1 MAASP
6 IQFDANDSS
15 WTLKSKSIQF
25 TSPQHHCSFHLQHG
39 DHVSNLP
46 SVQIRLQGVSPL
58 LCHNG
63 QTADPRNTYAKA
75 MKAVSSKRKK
85 TDADFDELARLE
97 WLAGLYRIDGDLV
110 IPDYVIESTMIGG
123 AKKSKR
129 GPQAKCGLFF
139 TEHASLQFDGKPD
152 AITDETLSEMFAS
165 GDFTHTIGVK
175 VGMAKVMRTRP
186 VFRNWSIAAIAQYD
200 PDVLNMRDVEEI
212 AIDAGKL
219 VGIGDWRPKHG
230 RFDAEV
236 MPVVEQLDRLLA
248 EVA

>member
-1 MAASP
+1 M
-6 IQFDANDSS
+6 
-15 WTLKSKSIQF
+15 
-25 TSPQHHCSFHLQHG
+25 
-39 DHVSNLP
+39 SNLP
-46 SVQIRLQGVSPL
+46 EIKIHMQGVSPL

-97 WLAGLYRIDGDLV
+97 WLAGIYRSADDLV
-110 IPDYVIESTMIGG
+110 IPDYVIESAMIAG

-139 TEHASLQFDGKPD
+139 TEHALLEFDGKPD
-152 AITDETLSEMFAS
+152 AINDDTLAGMFQS
-165 GDFTHTIGVK
+165 GQFTHTIGVR

-186 VFRNWSIAAIAQYD
+186 IFRNWRCIAMAQYD
-200 PDVLNMRDVEEI
+200 PDVLNLRDIEEI
-212 AIDAGKL
+212 AADAGKL

-230 RFDAEV
+230 RF
-236 MPVVEQLDRLLA
+236 LA
-248 EVA
+248 EVI

>member
-1 MAASP
+1 MS
-6 IQFDANDSS
+6 Q
-15 WTLKSKSIQF
+15 
-25 TSPQHHCSFHLQHG
+25 
-39 DHVSNLP
+39 LP
-46 SVQIRLQGVSPL
+46 TVQIRFQGVSPL

-85 TDADFDELARLE
+85 TDADYDEMARLE
-97 WLAGLYRIDGDLV
+97 WLAGLYRTNDDLV

-139 TEHASLQFDGKPD
+139 TEHASLQFAGKPET
-152 AITDETLSEMFAS
+152 ITDETLAEMFAS

-186 VFRNWSIAAIAQYD
+186 FFRHWSLSATAQYD
-200 PDVLNMRDVEEI
+200 PDVLNLRDVEEI
-212 AIDAGKL
+212 ATDAGKL
-219 VGIGDWRPKHG
+219 VGLGDWRPKHG
-230 RFDAEV
+230 RFEAEV
-236 MPVVEQLDRLLA
+236 VPVTETLNRMLA

>member
-1 MAASP
+1 M
-6 IQFDANDSS
+6 
-15 WTLKSKSIQF
+15 
-25 TSPQHHCSFHLQHG
+25 
-39 DHVSNLP
+39 SNL
-46 SVQIRLQGVSPL
+46 STIQITISGESPL

-97 WLAGLYRIDGDLV
+97 WLAGLYRFRDEIV
-110 IPDYVIESTMIGG
+110 IPDYVLEAVFING

-139 TEHASLQFDGKPD
+139 TDHAVLDFPNKPEQIND
-152 AITDETLSEMFAS
+152 DTLSEMFDS
-165 GDFTHTIGVK
+165 GEYTHTVGVK

-186 VFRNWSIAAIAQYD
+186 MFRHWSMNATASFD
-200 PDVLNMRDVEEI
+200 PDVLNLRDIEEI
-212 AIDAGKL
+212 AVDASKL

-230 RFDAEV
+230 RFTAGIREV
-236 MPVVEQLDRLLA
+236 
-248 EVA
+248 

>member
-1 MAASP
+1 M
-6 IQFDANDSS
+6 
-15 WTLKSKSIQF
+15 
-25 TSPQHHCSFHLQHG
+25 TSLTT
-39 DHVSNLP
+39 
-46 SVQIRLQGVSPL
+46 VQIKISGESPL

-97 WLAGLYRIDGDLV
+97 WLAGLYRFRDELV
-110 IPDYVIESTMIGG
+110 IPDYVLESCFVNG

-139 TEHASLQFDGKPD
+139 TQHAVLDFDSKPEQINDQSL
-152 AITDETLSEMFAS
+152 AEMFES
-165 GDFTHTIGVK
+165 GKFVHTIGVK

-186 VFRNWSIAAIAQYD
+186 MFRDWRLVATAQFD
-200 PDVLNMRDVEEI
+200 PDVMNLRDIEEI

-230 RFDAEV
+230 RFTAEV
-236 MPVVEQLDRLLA
+236 TPVTQALDRMLA
-248 EVA
+248 QVG

>member
-1 MAASP
+1 M
-6 IQFDANDSS
+6 
-15 WTLKSKSIQF
+15 
-25 TSPQHHCSFHLQHG
+25 
-39 DHVSNLP
+39 SNLP
-46 SVQIRLQGVSPL
+46 EIKIHMQGVSPL

-97 WLAGLYRIDGDLV
+97 WLAGIYRSADDLV
-110 IPDYVIESTMIGG
+110 IPDYVIESAMIAG

-139 TEHASLQFDGKPD
+139 TEHALLEFDGKPD
-152 AITDETLSEMFAS
+152 AINDDTLAGMFES
-165 GDFTHTIGVK
+165 GQFTHTIGVR

-186 VFRNWSIAAIAQYD
+186 IFRNWSCIAMAQYD
-200 PDVLNMRDVEEI
+200 PDVLNLRDIEEI
-212 AIDAGKL
+212 AADAGKL

-230 RFDAEV
+230 RF
-236 MPVVEQLDRLLA
+236 LA
-248 EVA
+248 EVI

>member
-1 MAASP
+1 MTALL
-6 IQFDANDSS
+6 IQFDASASN
-15 WTLKSKSIQF
+15 WTLKSKSIRF
-25 TSPQHHCSFHLQHG
+25 ILPRLLFLHRFP
-39 DHVSNLP
+39 HVDNMSNLP

-75 MKAVSSKRKK
+75 MKAVSGKRKK
-85 TDADFDELARLE
+85 TDADYDEMARLE

-110 IPDYVIESTMIGG
+110 IPDYVIESAMIKG
-123 AKKSKR
+123 AMKSKR

-139 TEHASLQFDGKPD
+139 TDHASLEFDGKP
-152 AITDETLSEMFAS
+152 ATITDDTLSEMFAS
-165 GDFTHTIGVK
+165 GQFTHTIGVK

-186 VFRNWSIAAIAQYD
+186 MFRNWSITVLAQYD
-200 PDVLNMRDVEEI
+200 PDVLNMREVEEI
-212 AIDAGKL
+212 AVDAGKL

-230 RFDAEV
+230 RFN
-236 MPVVEQLDRLLA
+236 A

>member
-1 MAASP
+1 MTALP

-15 WTLKSKSIQF
+15 WTLKSKSILFIFNRLHFQNQF
-25 TSPQHHCSFHLQHG
+25 P
-39 DHVSNLP
+39 HVDNMSNLP
-46 SVQIRLQGVSPL
+46 SVQIKLQGVSPL

-75 MKAVSSKRKK
+75 MKAVSGKRKK
-85 TDADFDELARLE
+85 TDADYDELARLE

-110 IPDYVIESTMIGG
+110 IPDYVIESAMIKG
-123 AKKSKR
+123 AMKSKR

-139 TEHASLQFDGKPD
+139 TEHASLEFDGKPD
-152 AITDETLSEMFAS
+152 TITDDTLSGMFES
-165 GDFTHTIGVK
+165 GGFTHTIGVK

-186 VFRNWSIAAIAQYD
+186 VFRNWSITITAQYD

-230 RFDAEV
+230 RFN
-236 MPVVEQLDRLLA
+236 A

>member
-1 MAASP
+1 M
-6 IQFDANDSS
+6 
-15 WTLKSKSIQF
+15 
-25 TSPQHHCSFHLQHG
+25 
-39 DHVSNLP
+39 SNLP
-46 SVQIRLQGVSPL
+46 EIKINMLGVSPL

-97 WLAGLYRIDGDLV
+97 WLAGIYRSADSLV
-110 IPDYVIESTMIGG
+110 IPDYVIESAMIAG

-139 TEHASLQFDGKPD
+139 TQHALLEFDGKPD
-152 AITDETLSEMFAS
+152 AINDDTLAGMFES
-165 GDFTHTIGVK
+165 GQFTHTIGVR

-186 VFRNWSIAAIAQYD
+186 IFRNWSCIAIAQYD
-200 PDVLNMRDVEEI
+200 PDVLNLRDIEEI
-212 AIDAGKL
+212 AADAGKL

-230 RFDAEV
+230 RF
-236 MPVVEQLDRLLA
+236 LA
-248 EVA
+248 EVT

>member
-1 MAASP
+1 MTALP

-15 WTLKSKSIQF
+15 WTLKSKSIPYIFNRLLFLYQ
-25 TSPQHHCSFHLQHG
+25 SQHVG
-39 DHVSNLP
+39 TMSNLP
-46 SVQIRLQGVSPL
+46 SVQIQLQGVSPL

-75 MKAVSSKRKK
+75 MKAVSGKRKK
-85 TDADFDELARLE
+85 TDADYDELARLE

-110 IPDYVIESTMIGG
+110 IPDYVIESAMIKG
-123 AKKSKR
+123 AMKSKR

-139 TEHASLQFDGKPD
+139 TEHSSLEFDGKPA
-152 AITDETLSEMFAS
+152 AITDDTLSEMFAS
-165 GDFTHTIGVK
+165 GQFTHTIGVK
-175 VGMAKVMRTRP
+175 VGMSKVMRTRP
-186 VFRNWSIAAIAQYD
+186 MFRNWSISITAQYD

-230 RFDAEV
+230 RFN
-236 MPVVEQLDRLLA
+236 A

>member
-1 MAASP
+1 M
-6 IQFDANDSS
+6 
-15 WTLKSKSIQF
+15 
-25 TSPQHHCSFHLQHG
+25 
-39 DHVSNLP
+39 SNLP
-46 SVQIRLQGVSPL
+46 EIKIHMQGVSPL

-97 WLAGLYRIDGDLV
+97 WLAGIYRSADDLV
-110 IPDYVIESTMIGG
+110 IPDYVIESAMIAG

-139 TEHASLQFDGKPD
+139 TQHAPLKFDGKPAEVND
-152 AITDETLSEMFAS
+152 DTLAGMFDS
-165 GDFTHTIGVK
+165 GDFTHTIGVR

-186 VFRNWSIAAIAQYD
+186 IFRNWSCIAMAQYD
-200 PDVLNMRDVEEI
+200 PDVLNLRDIEEI
-212 AIDAGKL
+212 AADAGKL

-230 RFDAEV
+230 RF
-236 MPVVEQLDRLLA
+236 LA
-248 EVA
+248 EVI

>member
-1 MAASP
+1 M
-6 IQFDANDSS
+6 
-15 WTLKSKSIQF
+15 
-25 TSPQHHCSFHLQHG
+25 
-39 DHVSNLP
+39 SNLP
-46 SVQIRLQGVSPL
+46 EIKIHMQGVSPL

-97 WLAGLYRIDGDLV
+97 WLAGIYRSADDLV
-110 IPDYVIESTMIGG
+110 IPDYVIESAMIAG

-139 TEHASLQFDGKPD
+139 TEHALLEFDGKPD
-152 AITDETLSEMFAS
+152 AINDDTLAGMFES
-165 GDFTHTIGVK
+165 GDFTHTIGVR

-186 VFRNWSIAAIAQYD
+186 IFRNWSCIAMAQYD
-200 PDVLNMRDVEEI
+200 PDVLNLRDIEEI
-212 AIDAGKL
+212 AADAGKL

-230 RFDAEV
+230 RFFAEV
-236 MPVVEQLDRLLA
+236 I
-248 EVA
+248 